1 MSWIKEFTT
10 PPPPATPKQLRSF
23 GLIVGGIFAVIGLF
37 PWLRGHA
44 VRPWAIVL
52 GAVLVLFALIAPKAL
67 TWVHRVWMMAGQALG
82 AINSRIILTLI
93 FYGVLTPMGAVMRL
107 WRRDPMYRAL
117 EPSATT
123 YRVVRQARPASHMKQ
138 QF

>member
-1 MSWIKEFTT
+1 MRKLLMVAFHY
-10 PPPPATPKQLRSF
+10 PP
-23 GLIVGGIFAVIGLF
+23 I
-37 PWLRGHA
+37 RGSSG
-44 VRPWAIVL
+44 VQRTLKFSRYLPSLGWQPIVL